1 MTLERIVFQFG
12 YPALIMGLFLEG
24 ETILVL
30 GGFMA
35 HRGYLELPWVILIG
49 MFVALFSDQFFFW
62 LGRKRGNQ
70 FLENRP
76 TWNLNIEKAM
86 SMLEKNT
93 NLVFFGFRFMYGLRT
108 VIPFV
113 IGAGRFDVIRFI
125 TLNFAGALLWALL
138 FGMMGYAFGQVAE
151 TILEDIGKYEL
162 WIALSIAII
171 GAGVWLRRRY
181 RSIEV

>member
-1 MTLERIVFQFG
+1 MPFETIVLQFG
-12 YPALIMGLFLEG
+12 YPALILGLLLEG

-35 HRGYLELPWVILIG
+35 HRGYLQLPWVILIG
-49 MFVALFSDQFFFW
+49 LIVALFSDQFFFW
-62 LGRKRGNQ
+62 LGRKRGIQ

-76 TWNLNIEKAM
+76 TWKPNIEKVN
-86 SMLEKNT
+86 SMLGKNV
-93 NLVFFGFRFMYGLRT
+93 NLVFFGFRFMYGFRT

-171 GAGVWLRRRY
+171 GTGVWLRRRY